1 MNEVLILEISFK
13 DADGESVVEK
23 LLKLNPDTFITLMD
37 FYVMPADK
45 RSIKGK
51 KKNGLI
57 VGKIHRFDIIYV
69 KSK

>member
-1 MNEVLILEISFK
+1 MLEISFK

-51 KKNGLI
+51 KNGLI